1 LINGESVLA
10 TRRPGGRIAR
20 STDQGG
26 EVNWNGIS
34 AGLGVA
40 LALML
45 APIITRWWKKVD
57 DYDNRRMAA
66 HEEKVARK
74 KTEKAAQKAAKLAAK
89 DPRYTSATVVG
100 PPRIGFDGDRSPA
113 EGAGEGKTEG

>member
-1 LINGESVLA
+1 MLFGSFAL
-10 TRRPGGRIAR
+10 

-26 EVNWNGIS
+26 EVNTGTVI
-34 AGLGVA
+34 A
-40 LALML
+40 LVLTPVL
-45 APIITRWWKKVD
+45 VPIIAKLWKKVD

-66 HEEKVARK
+66 HEEKVAQRK
-74 KTEKAAQKAAKLAAK
+74 AEKAARKAAKLAAN

-100 PPRIGFDGDRSPA
+100 PPRIGFDSDRSSA